1 MALNREPTA
10 DADGPYSGYVGDPI
24 SFSST
29 ESSDPDGTIQEYRW
43 DFGDGSAPSYSQD
56 PMYAYSA
63 AGTYT
68 VTLKVTDDDGAS
80 ATYTTSCTVSEP
92 EATGTAWSIERIAT
106 LVTIGGATVG
116 VVGWMLRTR
125 SERRRRA
132 ILYKELL
139 QGVDGIY
146 TRYKMNAR
154 QCEAKLYRF
163 KEQMINEFKQGMITE
178 ENYNVLDGRIE
189 EYLAEI
195 REEILGERPEEPQS

>member
-1 MALNREPTA
+1 
-10 DADGPYSGYVGDPI
+10 
-24 SFSST
+24 
-29 ESSDPDGTIQEYRW
+29 
-43 DFGDGSAPSYSQD
+43 
-56 PMYAYSA
+56 MYAYSA

-106 LVTIGGATVG
+106 LITIGGATVG

-154 QCEAKLYRF
+154 QCEAELYRF

-195 REEILGERPEEPQS
+195 REEILGERPEEHQS